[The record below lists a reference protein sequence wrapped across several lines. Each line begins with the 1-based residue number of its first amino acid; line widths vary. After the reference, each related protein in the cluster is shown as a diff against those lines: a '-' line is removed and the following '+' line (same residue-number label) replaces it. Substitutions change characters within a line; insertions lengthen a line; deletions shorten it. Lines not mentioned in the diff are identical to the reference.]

1 MPFWVVQEPATP
13 AVLAAKSVT
22 VPEVTG
28 PPPEVTVTVAVAA
41 ENCGT
46 VAAGEKLIVV
56 DVSAGGPAANT
67 TAEAKSVRTAVVL
80 RIDIVFFIVEEPF
93 RFPL

>member
-1 MPFWVVQEPATP
+1 M
-13 AVLAAKSVT
+13 
-22 VPEVTG
+22 
-28 PPPEVTVTVAVAA
+28 TVAVAA

-56 DVSAGGPAANT
+56 DVSAGAPAANT
-67 TAEAKSVRTAVVL
+67 TAEAKSVRAAVVL
-80 RIDIVFFIVEEPF
+80 RIDIVFFIVEEAF

>member
-1 MPFWVVQEPATP
+1 M
-13 AVLAAKSVT
+13 
-22 VPEVTG
+22 
-28 PPPEVTVTVAVAA
+28 TVAVAA
-41 ENCGT
+41 EYCGT

-56 DVSAGGPAANT
+56 EVSAGPAADT